1 MAEEKGLDEKS
12 IIITTDN
19 QSFGSYI
26 WIEAFFIC
34 RLNSRVCR
42 LGVELVERN
51 LEICKSILYLCN
63 TNIE

>member
-26 WIEAFFIC
+26 WIEAFFF
-34 RLNSRVCR
+34 VD
-42 LGVELVERN
+42 
-51 LEICKSILYLCN
+51 
-63 TNIE
+63 